1 MRMGKLSALVAAAV
15 LALTFVACGEE
26 KIDTDQLEDVIA
38 EDSNAGLAEV
48 ESGIAVESV
57 SCPDDIPSETG
68 EPFECTIAWDDD
80 TTGTVTGEVTDGE
93 AGDVEYS
100 INPD

>member
-26 KIDTDQLEDVIA
+26 KIDTDELEDVIA

>member
-1 MRMGKLSALVAAAV
+1 MRMGKWSALVAAAA

-38 EDSNAGLAEV
+38 EDSNAGLEKV

-93 AGDVEYS
+93 AGDVRYS